1 MTASVVALADQVARV
16 RTAGSP
22 NGAPTAPV
30 EGLAEQLGELLGLT
44 DVGLKVTGAAMFG
57 SGSGAMLE
65 IRLSDGEM
73 LVFNPIRDMASP
85 QRLMTEVTST
95 TGAERTLKQAQCI
108 RAMALARKLATRV
121 KSATDVEIATGWGVE
136 FLQGAD
142 VLDVDMTRR
151 EDRWGAFKHLER
163 IQPFATAR
171 EGGTSLA
178 AACVVL
184 RHVDGTRFVRTGWF
198 RDYVRLEQDH
208 NEVPDSDRNADGT
221 ERVVPPRSARGDQ
234 GNLARPP
241 PGAPPVDVLG
251 RRRRM
256 GGPMSDLR
264 PVVELSWVV
273 LYAHARSAPPFSR
286 VGATTS
292 DNAITSDV
300 GVAGRKKQTA

>member
-57 SGSGAMLE
+57 SGSGATLE

-208 NEVPDSDRNADGT
+208 TKSPTQIATLMERSGWLRRGARGAIKATSPGPRPEHLLWTFWDVADGW
-221 ERVVPPRSARGDQ
+221 EDR
-234 GNLARPP
+234 
-241 PGAPPVDVLG
+241 
-251 RRRRM
+251 
-256 GGPMSDLR
+256 
-264 PVVELSWVV
+264 
-273 LYAHARSAPPFSR
+273 
-286 VGATTS
+286 
-292 DNAITSDV
+292 
-300 GVAGRKKQTA
+300 